1 MTNKAVRTF
10 FRNALDQLGIRY
22 RPPYNTRHTF
32 CTLALIAG
40 ANVMWVCKQMGHSTT
55 QMIPTRYSK
64 WINGVTT
71 TSQSKMLDA
80 LNDSD
85 NMNETN
91 NSEVVN
97 G

>member
-1 MTNKAVRTF
+1 
-10 FRNALDQLGIRY
+10 
-22 RPPYNTRHTF
+22 
-32 CTLALIAG
+32 
-40 ANVMWVCKQMGHSTT
+40 MGHSTT
-55 QMIPTRYSK
+55 QMTLTRYSK

>member
-1 MTNKAVRTF
+1 MTNMAARTF
-10 FRNALDQLGIRY
+10 FKKALRKLVIRH

-32 CTLALIAG
+32 CTLALIAD
-40 ANVMWVCKQMGHSTT
+40 ANVMWVSKQMGHSTT